1 MHSVHQLSHNRLYQ
15 LLGKLTPCILLVP
28 TPRKHPS
35 EASFFERTSRKKLV
49 GQLDLF
55 LSSLSDRMS
64 QTARAS
70 LFLVVFW
77 RASRPLPHGCFGRGI
92 VGTHSFVCELY
103 IFIKKHMFYVFY
115 IPTAVAYTATSTY
128 RATQHLSEA
137 QETVY
142 VCKHIGTGCASLLK
156 DAEVALAL
164 AQQWKMKANAADWWS
179 AWDVFLAHFLT
190 QTMTHE
196 PLHVRGE
203 VA

>member
-1 MHSVHQLSHNRLYQ
+1 MSEP
-15 LLGKLTPCILLVP
+15 LGKSWWDNWIC
-28 TPRKHPS
+28 S
-35 EASFFERTSRKKLV
+35 S
-49 GQLDLF
+49 
-55 LSSLSDRMS
+55 SSLSDRMS